1 MHARFLK
8 LHHCTCD
15 KLVRDKKEAERD
27 GTYRVARR
35 IHAVLLNHDGNTS
48 GEIASLLKSPQ
59 SCVCEW
65 LKNYEEHGYEGLLE
79 GHRSGR
85 PNGLSEAHQTA
96 LGDIIDSGPVAYG
109 FLSGVWTSPM
119 IARVIQEE
127 FGREYHPGHVRKIL
141 AQIGFSVQRPK
152 RLLAK
157 ADPKKQNRWRRYTYP
172 NIKKKRGMKTPTST
186 SKTRPVSARTRPSTR
201 RGPASHPNRSSRSRE
216 HGRA

>member
-8 LHHCTCD
+8 LHHRTED
-15 KLVRDKKEAERD
+15 KLIRDKKAAERD
-27 GTYRVARR
+27 GAYRVATR
-35 IHAVLLNHDGNTS
+35 IHAVLLNNDGKTS
-48 GEIASLLKSPQ
+48 GEIAFLLKRPQ

-65 LKNYEEHGYEGLLE
+65 LKNYEEFGYEGLLE

-85 PNGLSEAHQTA
+85 PPGLSESHQIA

-127 FGREYHPGHVRKIL
+127 FGREYHPGHVRKL
-141 AQIGFSVQRPK
+141 LSQMGFSVQRPK

-157 ADPKKQNRWRRYTYP
+157 ADPQSQNRWRRYTYP
-172 NIKKKRGMKTPTST
+172 NIKKKRGTKKPTSS
-186 SKTRPVSARTRPSTR
+186 SKTRLASARTRPSTR
-201 RGPASHPNRSSRSRE
+201 PGPASLPNR
-216 HGRA
+216 